1 MTSRHPRLNRK
12 GNPVE
17 IQVPNQPTELS
28 AWQEAS
34 ALATVTPGGTM
45 PDQIHGVSVRSW
57 QDAPDSTEGW
67 LKLAEGW
74 QFDEPP
80 FEPRAGMRSASGA
93 VIVESDRR
101 VWVVSPTNQFWGYV
115 NTFPKGTCDSIERA
129 ALHANA
135 LKEVFEESGLRV
147 ELTGFLADSI
157 RTESVTRYYL
167 ARRLGGN
174 PTEMGWES
182 QAVHLVPMT
191 ELASFLNQDVDRALV
206 QRLHVLLTPG

>member
-1 MTSRHPRLNRK
+1 MTSRHPRPNPY

-17 IQVPNQPTELS
+17 IKAPSRPSELS
-28 AWQEAS
+28 AWADAS
-34 ALATVTPGGTM
+34 RLATVTPGGSM
-45 PDQIHGVSVRSW
+45 PDQIHGVSVQSW
-57 QDAPDSTEGW
+57 QDAPDSIEGW

-101 VWVVSPTNQFWGYV
+101 VWVVSPTNQFWGYI
-115 NTFPKGTCDSIERA
+115 NTFPKGTCSRVEFA

-191 ELASFLNQDVDRALV
+191 ELASFVNQDVDRALV